1 MAGELAN
8 DYPKKKITLVH
19 NREEILDDRMVPK
32 FIKKARDG
40 LKALKV
46 ETILGERVNMDDLNV
61 SNSL

>member
-8 DYPKKKITLVH
+8 DYPKKKIILVH
-19 NREEILDDRMVPK
+19 NREEILDDRMAPK

-40 LKALKV
+40 LKGLKV

>member
-1 MAGELAN
+1 M
-8 DYPKKKITLVH
+8 H
-19 NREEILDDRMVPK
+19 NREEILDDRMAPK

-40 LKALKV
+40 LKGLKV